1 MGGGI
6 NFEDGDGEDGD
17 YGEDGGNF
25 YIGEKWKVQP
35 SSEVN
40 PGELRSVSEHSL
52 SAQCW
57 ISVLPPVRN

>member
-1 MGGGI
+1 MKMVMVKMVMI
-6 NFEDGDGEDGD
+6 RMMMVDDD
-17 YGEDGGNF
+17 GNF

-40 PGELRSVSEHSL
+40 PGELRSVSKDSL